1 MKYINT
7 TTTYTHSEKGD
18 KYVIL
23 YVHKMKDPDTGDWL
37 PCVTYKSIT
46 DGRVWT
52 RSLKSFI
59 ENFEDINELAE
70 LYINSKV
77 WNKQLSPL

>member
-7 TTTYTHSEKGD
+7 TTTYTHSEKGGR
-18 KYVIL
+18 YTIL
-23 YVHKMKDPDTGDWL
+23 YVHKMKDPDTGNWL
-37 PCVTYKSIT
+37 PCVTYRSII

-59 ENFEDINELAE
+59 ENFEDVNELIE
-70 LYINSKV
+70 LPIADKV
-77 WNKQLSPL
+77 